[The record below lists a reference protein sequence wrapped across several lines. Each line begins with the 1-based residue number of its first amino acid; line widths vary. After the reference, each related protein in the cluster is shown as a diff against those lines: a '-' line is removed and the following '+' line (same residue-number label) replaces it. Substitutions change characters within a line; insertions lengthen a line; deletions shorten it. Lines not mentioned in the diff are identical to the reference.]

1 MCRSHRPVLPRRRGR
16 AAVLLAALV
25 GLLVSLGAGPS
36 YAHAVLLRSDPPSG
50 AVLASAPESVR
61 LWFSEDI
68 ASVLTSV
75 RLVDQRGQP
84 VSGTQLSAA
93 DAREVELTLPQLDSG
108 AYAVVWRV
116 IAEDD
121 GHQTSGT
128 IAFSVGSRASP
139 PPPVSATSSPG
150 AGPVAPGMRWLRLAL
165 LAGLVGPLAVALIM
179 LGRSEESTASIVG
192 PARRRLLTLAAICAA
207 LAVPVSLLEI
217 VVTTP
222 DGIGPVRFV
231 ETTRGG
237 HLLAWQLVV
246 LAMLV
251 GLVLVARSPRW
262 STTRTNAVVA
272 VSAGALVAVLGATEA
287 LRSHAASLDESRSE
301 ALIAGGTHVV
311 AALLWLGALP
321 ALVVALAPAEGRR
334 ALLRVARRRF
344 SWLAGGSVLLIVLT
358 GLYSAGQELYSV
370 SDLTSTDYG
379 RTLLVKGALI
389 VVVGAIA
396 LLNNA
401 ALHGR
406 QLGRRIGVQVFS
418 RRLVLVEAA
427 VGASVLVAAALLAE
441 SVPAPQPTSEPAAT
455 AHRAVASSTV
465 DDLVIRAAA
474 DPGTPGLNAFTVI
487 AASAERPAPAPITS
501 AALKLS
507 GSGRP
512 LRLQAVGPDHYVSTG
527 RIATSGFG
535 AAELILLRGG
545 DRVKVPVRWHSAPVS
560 AAPAEQPQSTRLSDY
575 TDLLAL
581 AIAGLVALALA
592 GRAMRRLVRMR
603 PHVEE
608 TVE

>member
-1 MCRSHRPVLPRRRGR
+1 MCRSPRPALPGRHGR
-16 AAVLLAALV
+16 AAVLLAALL

-68 ASVLTSV
+68 ASDLTSV

-84 VSGTQLSAA
+84 VSGTQLSSA

-128 IAFSVGSRASP
+128 IAFSVGSRAAP
-139 PPPVSATSSPG
+139 PPPVSETSSPG
-150 AGPVAPGMRWLRLAL
+150 AGPVAPGLRWLRLAL
-165 LAGLVGPLAVALIM
+165 LAGLVGPLAVALIVF
-179 LGRSEESTASIVG
+179 GRSEGSTASIVG
-192 PARRRLLTLAAICAA
+192 PARRRLLTLAVICAA

-246 LAMLV
+246 LTMLV
-251 GLVLVARSPRW
+251 GLVLVVRS
-262 STTRTNAVVA
+262 TRRESVRANAVVA

-287 LRSHAASLDESRSE
+287 LRSHAASVDESRSA
-301 ALIAGGTHVV
+301 ALLAGGTHVV

-321 ALVVALAPAEGRR
+321 ALVVALAPADERK

-358 GLYSAGQELYSV
+358 GLYSAGQELYGV
-370 SDLTSTDYG
+370 GDLTSTEYG
-379 RTLLVKGALI
+379 RTLLVKGVLVA
-389 VVVGAIA
+389 VVGPIA

-406 QLGRRIGVQVFS
+406 KLGRRTGPRAFS
-418 RRLVLVEAA
+418 RRLIIVEAA
-427 VGASVLVAAALLAE
+427 VGATVLVAAALLAE
-441 SVPAPQPTSEPAAT
+441 SVPAPRPASEPVVT
-455 AHRAVASSTV
+455 AHRAVASGTL
-465 DDLVIRAAA
+465 DDLVVRAAA
-474 DPGTPGLNAFTVI
+474 DPGTPGLNAFTVV

-501 AALKLS
+501 AALQLG
-507 GSGRP
+507 GSARP
-512 LRLQAVGPDHYVSTG
+512 LHLRPVGEDQYVTTG
-527 RIATSGFG
+527 RIAASGLG
-535 AAELILLRGG
+535 VAKLILLRAG
-545 DRVKVPVRWHSAPVS
+545 DRVTVPVRWHWAPV
-560 AAPAEQPQSTRLSDY
+560 AAEPSEQPQSTRLSDY
-575 TDLLAL
+575 TNLLAL

-592 GRAMRRLVRMR
+592 GRATRRWVRMR